1 VAQPEF
7 AAHAAALRAVSTS
20 EPNLYRP
27 QWTYRAESAESAESA
42 GSSTTTGSSRS
53 VSR

>member
-1 VAQPEF
+1 MAQPEF

-27 QWTYRAESAESAESA
+27 QWTYRAASAESA